1 MFKQKKIAVF
11 CDSEFW
17 HGYNWETKRDEKKA
31 IVIFWIPK
39 IERNIKRD
47 NEVNAALEANGW
59 IILRFWGD
67 EIKKNVKA
75 CADLIVDTLKE
86 RDK

>member
-1 MFKQKKIAVF
+1 M
-11 CDSEFW
+11 
-17 HGYNWETKRDEKKA
+17 
-31 IVIFWIPK
+31 IFWIPK